1 MKVKIDLTK
10 SAQDNAK
17 DYFERAKK
25 ARHKKI
31 GAQATIKDLEKRL
44 KSREI
49 EAYAKQKK
57 NEVREIAKKEWYEK
71 FRWFFTSSGELA
83 IGGRD
88 AMQNETLNSKYFEDN
103 DLFFHADIFGAS
115 VVILKNGKNS
125 PAGARMEV
133 AQFAACHSRAWEQA
147 TGIVNVYAM
156 RREQVSKSKAKG
168 SLGTGSFLLEGEREW
183 YRNMPLELSAFER
196 QKPVANEGE
205 AQTYIAI
212 NPALTRDALG
222 ITRSLSI
229 TSGNSKKSDAAK
241 KIASFFKSDN
251 IDYLMQALPAGKF
264 SIVQKANASSKS
276 F

>member
-1 MKVKIDLTK
+1 MKIKINLTK
-10 SAQDNAK
+10 SAQDNAT

-31 GAQATIKDLEKRL
+31 GAEATIKDLEKRL
-44 KSREI
+44 KGREL
-49 EAYAKQKK
+49 EAYEKQK
-57 NEVREIAKKEWYEK
+57 NAVREVAKKEWYEK
-71 FRWFFTSSGELA
+71 FRWFFTSAGELA

-103 DLFFHADIFGAS
+103 DLFFHADVFGAS
-115 VVILKNGKNS
+115 VVILKNGNS
-125 PAGARMEV
+125 SSPETRAEV

-147 TGIVNVYAM
+147 TGIADVYAM
-156 RREQVSKSKAKG
+156 RRNQVSKSKAKG

-183 YRNMPLELSAFER
+183 YKNTPLELSAFER
-196 QKPVANEGE
+196 QKSSTREVEP
-205 AQTYIAI
+205 QIYLAI

-229 TSGNSKKSDAAK
+229 TSGNSKKSDAVK

-251 IDYLMQALPAGKF
+251 LDYLMQALPAGKF
-264 SIVQKANASSKS
+264 SVGQKANTNSKS